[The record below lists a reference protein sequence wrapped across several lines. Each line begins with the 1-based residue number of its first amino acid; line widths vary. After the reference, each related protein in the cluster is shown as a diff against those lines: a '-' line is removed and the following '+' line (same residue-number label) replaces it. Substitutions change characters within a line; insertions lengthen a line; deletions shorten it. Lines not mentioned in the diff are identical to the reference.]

1 MSYYEIEKFLMQT
14 YFHSQASEHNAYQ
27 EHNDI
32 ELYIDSNSRSSGD
45 LADTELEAN
54 LRRHSRNFTLSPE
67 TTDYDSN
74 CGDLDSL
81 SNDINCT
88 TTDYG
93 KLYTSMPVLED
104 GLSSGHASD
113 TENNVSVVCDKAPQQ
128 PQTQLLP
135 QQQQQ
140 QQLLQHPQIKPEH
153 EHNGNGDSE
162 RLPIEHNSIA
172 LTETAAAA
180 ADITQPI
187 EFAAALSAQTPLPT
201 SPTATPPLEQC
212 EEEPQLNDGNNADSD
227 NPADSHYGPVYA
239 AALASTAA
247 ATANATATVTA
258 GNKPAAIAPPVEIQE
273 AMKEIRSALQRAKA
287 QPDKLKFCDE
297 VLPADPDSPVWV
309 PRKGAT
315 TVTAGR
321 HEDEEADTD
330 LETDR
335 LLGEKDFFAEQVS
348 DIGQLALAD
357 MIELPSCSCRHWP
370 LLEPPTAMP
379 TA

>member
-1 MSYYEIEKFLMQT
+1 MQT
-14 YFHSQASEHNAYQ
+14 DFHSQSNEHNAYQ

-32 ELYIDSNSRSSGD
+32 ELYIDSNSRSSGE

-88 TTDYG
+88 ATDYG

-128 PQTQLLP
+128 PQTQLQP
-135 QQQQQ
+135 Q
-140 QQLLQHPQIKPEH
+140 QQLLQHPQINPEH

-162 RLPIEHNSIA
+162 RLPIEHNSVA
-172 LTETAAAA
+172 PTDTAAATAA
-180 ADITQPI
+180 ADNAQSI

-201 SPTATPPLEQC
+201 SPTATPPPEQC
-212 EEEPQLNDGNNADSD
+212 EEEPQLNDANNADSD

-247 ATANATATVTA
+247 ATTAATVA
-258 GNKPAAIAPPVEIQE
+258 SGNKPAAIAPPVEIQE

-315 TVTAGR
+315 TTAAAGR

-348 DIGQLALAD
+348 YIGELPLTDI
-357 MIELPSCSCRHWP
+357 IKLPSCSCRHWP
-370 LLEPPTAMP
+370 
-379 TA
+379 